1 MFIIGFISH
10 INFIT
15 NYDFWNMRPFW
26 LTKLWVPL
34 KEYIYNIFTLFN
46 AFSNVEG
53 SVTAKTIT
61 NISAEP

>member
-1 MFIIGFISH
+1 
-10 INFIT
+10 
-15 NYDFWNMRPFW
+15 MRPFW

-34 KEYIYNIFTLFN
+34 KECIYNIFTLFN